1 MDDYQT
7 YTKPNRFY
15 TILRWIVLLPSA
27 LLAGWLGWLV
37 VSFVNRISFGM
48 MGINPDS
55 FFSRIFIEGVS
66 HGVLGAGVVYVSAK
80 VAPTH
85 KVIVVFVMAGLSLLG
100 AGILLFPAI
109 ASKNLWAIFSC
120 ICIAI
125 GAGGVAW
132 AVYSGEISEED
143 L

>member
-7 YTKPNRFY
+7 YTKPNTFY

-85 KVIVVFVMAGLSLLG
+85 KVIVVFVMAGLSVLG
-100 AGILLFPAI
+100 GA
-109 ASKNLWAIFSC
+109 FSF
-120 ICIAI
+120 
-125 GAGGVAW
+125 
-132 AVYSGEISEED
+132 S
-143 L
+143 LR